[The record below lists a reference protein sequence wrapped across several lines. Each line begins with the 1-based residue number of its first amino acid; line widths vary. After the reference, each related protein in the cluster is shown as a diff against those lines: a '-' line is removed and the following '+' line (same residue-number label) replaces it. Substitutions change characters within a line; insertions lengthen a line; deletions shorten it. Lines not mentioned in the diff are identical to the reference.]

1 MRMSC
6 SCLSTACTSS
16 CNSQRN
22 SSSCGDRP
30 LSAAQARRPLHAP
43 AARPRA
49 RAPHQHCPLHR
60 CRCHRSRHS
69 RRSPPSDRL
78 PLAVRRPLGRS
89 ATLGATSASDWL
101 SSSQPRPRTTS
112 PASDWLSD
120 ARPAPGSKRC
130 EIERSW
136 RVSEPPA
143 LSLPGPRRHQPP
155 APRLRVF
162 SFWRDAAL
170 VPPLR
175 GSDRVLCPTC
185 IHRLAC
191 GMACSRRARRLADG
205 EACSR
210 SASLLARWFRW
221 SRRKPPA
228 DSMRPPP
235 R

>member
-1 MRMSC
+1 MAGEAGEGGRAQRHTATLRGVTLRMSC

-89 ATLGATSASDWL
+89 ATLRATSASDWL

-143 LSLPGPRRHQPP
+143 LSPGTPP
-155 APRLRVF
+155 APASGAASKGVFLLERCGPRPAPPRLR
-162 SFWRDAAL
+162 
-170 VPPLR
+170 
-175 GSDRVLCPTC
+175 
-185 IHRLAC
+185 
-191 GMACSRRARRLADG
+191 
-205 EACSR
+205 
-210 SASLLARWFRW
+210 
-221 SRRKPPA
+221 
-228 DSMRPPP
+228 
-235 R
+235 